1 LLRRRELLKGQIETS
16 SGRYKSLDDI
26 KLWLKEVNG
35 HYSTLNTIGSELVK
49 LLERRRRKGLE
60 PFVFRGIDAMDLVR
74 LDFWEDEYIRKV
86 EVRVELVQKFN
97 QKKVVKRIDSWVKK

>member
-1 LLRRRELLKGQIETS
+1 MLRRRELLKGQIETA

-97 QKKVVKRIDSWVKK
+97 